1 MIAVEVV
8 PTSTVKELRAMLLE
22 GKDCEGP
29 IERQLLRVE
38 VLTAGLLVDDQFQL
52 RPVSPRDTVRIVQ
65 NTVREHQA
73 GMCQRCDFDCL

>member
-29 IERQLLRVE
+29 IER
-38 VLTAGLLVDDQFQL
+38 
-52 RPVSPRDTVRIVQ
+52 
-65 NTVREHQA
+65 
-73 GMCQRCDFDCL
+73 